1 MPGAAKSRLREER
14 AMWRQGDIFISP
26 IGAIPP
32 EAAGQPLPHTVLAHG
47 EVTGHS
53 HRVADPATLFA
64 GEGCF
69 YLEVRADAA
78 RVVHDEH
85 GTITLDR
92 GLYRVWRQR
101 EYTPA
106 RIVTVQD

>member
-1 MPGAAKSRLREER
+1 
-14 AMWRQGDIFISP
+14 MWRQGDIFIQGVP
-26 IGAIPP
+26 ALPQ
-32 EAAGQPLPHTVLAHG
+32 EAAARPLPHTVLAHG
-47 EVTGHS
+47 ELTGHS
-53 HRVADPATLFA
+53 HRVVDPAALFA

-69 YLEVRADAA
+69 YLDVLAETA

-92 GLYRVWRQR
+92 GTYRVWRQR

>member
-1 MPGAAKSRLREER
+1 
-14 AMWRQGDIFISP
+14 MWRQGDIFIR
-26 IGAIPP
+26 AIPAIP
-32 EAAGQPLPHTVLAHG
+32 REAAARPLPHTVLAHG

-53 HRVADPATLFA
+53 HRVADPAHLFA
-64 GEGCF
+64 GDGCF
-69 YLEVRADAA
+69 YLDVREARA

-92 GLYRVWRQR
+92 GAYRVWRQR
-101 EYTPA
+101 EYTPQ

>member
-1 MPGAAKSRLREER
+1 
-14 AMWRQGDIFISP
+14 MWRQGDIFIR
-26 IGAIPP
+26 AISAVPQ
-32 EAAGQPLPHTVLAHG
+32 EAASRPLPHTVLAHG

-53 HRVADPATLFA
+53 HRVVDPAALFA
-64 GEGCF
+64 GDGCF
-69 YLEVRADAA
+69 YLDVRADQA

-92 GLYRVWRQR
+92 GVYRVWRQR
-101 EYTPA
+101 EYTPQ

>member
-1 MPGAAKSRLREER
+1 
-14 AMWRQGDIFISP
+14 MWRQGDIFIS
-26 IGAIPP
+26 AIASLPR
-32 EAAGQPLPHTVLAHG
+32 EAADRPLPHRVLAHG

-53 HRVADPATLFA
+53 HRVADPAALFA
-64 GEGCF
+64 GDGCF
-69 YLEVRADAA
+69 YLEIFADQS

-92 GLYRVWRQR
+92 GFYRVWRQR
-101 EYTPA
+101 EYTPE

>member
-1 MPGAAKSRLREER
+1 
-14 AMWRQGDIFISP
+14 MWRQGDVFIRAIP
-26 IGAIPP
+26 AIPP
-32 EAAGQPLPHTVLAHG
+32 SATDRPLPHTVLAHG

-53 HRVADPATLFA
+53 HRVADPAFLFA
-64 GEGCF
+64 GDGCF
-69 YLEVRADAA
+69 YLDVRAEQA

-92 GLYRVWRQR
+92 GSYRVWRQR
-101 EYTPA
+101 EYTPQ